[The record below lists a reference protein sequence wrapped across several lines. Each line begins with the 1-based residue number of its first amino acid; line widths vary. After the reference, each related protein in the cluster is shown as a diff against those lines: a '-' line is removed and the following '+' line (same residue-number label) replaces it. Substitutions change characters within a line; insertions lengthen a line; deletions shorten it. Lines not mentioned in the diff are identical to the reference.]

1 MARDIRTKAH
11 LRGGEIRTKANFGQ
25 TVAITVLPDPYEG
38 ATTVTPSDERQTL
51 PTRGK
56 TVPVDILVLPAPV
69 ESLATSEN
77 GTFTP
82 SSGNVGFSEVVVD
95 VEPSLESLSVTEN
108 GLYLPES
115 GTDGFDRV
123 SVDVPPT
130 VPVLQGKAVNP
141 SETAQHV
148 TPDSGY
154 DGLSAVD
161 VGAIPSSYVG
171 SGITR
176 RSSSDLSASDG
187 TVSVPSGYYAES
199 GSKSVQTGTAGI
211 PTASKSAVSNNA
223 VTVTPAVSNSEGYIS
238 GGTLTGNAVT
248 VSASELVSGTE
259 NITAN
264 GTYDVVNK
272 ASAVV
277 NVPSQAPVLDSL
289 SVTQNGTYTPA
300 SGVDGFD
307 EVAVNVPVS
316 DWSAPVLVYEGDFS
330 AVTSAFAVTELPNGD
345 PFSFDKIVVELSHV
359 QQGQNVNKRTYW
371 RSDMPMTGYNEP
383 LIIDGGSNYRY
394 NVTYHAVTTIT
405 IEDDTYISLIA
416 YHYDESNPTST
427 GIAMQRKDH
436 GGYDKITAYAWWAW
450 NCPAGTHIKITGYN
464 RTS

>member
-1 MARDIRTKAH
+1 MAKDIRTKAH
-11 LRGGEIRTKANFGQ
+11 LQGGEIRTKAAFGQ

-38 ATTVTPSDERQTL
+38 QTTVTPSDERQTL

-56 TVPVDILVLPAPV
+56 TVATDITVLPAPT

-77 GTFTP
+77 GTFVP

-141 SETAQHV
+141 SESTQHV
-148 TPDSGY
+148 TADSGY

-161 VGAIPSSYVG
+161 VGAVPSDYVG
-171 SGITR
+171 SAVTR
-176 RSSSDLSASDG
+176 RSASDLTASG
-187 TVSVPSGYYAES
+187 NTVSVPSGYYTES
-199 GSKSVQTGTAGI
+199 GSKSVQSGTAGT

-223 VTVTPAVSNSEGYIS
+223 VTVTPSVSNTEGYIS
-238 GGTLTGNAVT
+238 GGTKTGNAVT
-248 VSASELVSGTE
+248 VSASELVSGTQE
-259 NITAN
+259 ITQN

-289 SVTQNGTYTPA
+289 SVTENGTYTPE
-300 SGVDGFD
+300 SGVDGFN
-307 EVAVNVPVS
+307 EVVVNV
-316 DWSAPVLVYEGDFS
+316 SAEEEWDDELVPDDSNPGYFHCRVINLLATDTLVIDGKGTGYRWASTKSNMPQFEHFGQDFS
-330 AVTSAFAVTELPNGD
+330 TSKDVNAVYFHMRGYLVPLGDTTVVIGGPAWGADGAVYTGNYSFKGD
-345 PFSFDKIVVELSHV
+345 
-359 QQGQNVNKRTYW
+359 Y
-371 RSDMPMTGYNEP
+371 M
-383 LIIDGGSNYRY
+383 RY
-394 NVTYHAVTTIT
+394 KVIHA
-405 IEDDTYISLIA
+405 S
-416 YHYDESNPTST
+416 
-427 GIAMQRKDH
+427 
-436 GGYDKITAYAWWAW
+436 
-450 NCPAGTHIKITGYN
+450 
-464 RTS
+464 